1 VTRDDKPAAEG
12 LTTAAALTAGR
23 WGEALR
29 AIEQQ
34 SWKQFGR
41 APVGLMLAGLT
52 SDRGCV
58 CVAVNETYCELSGS
72 SREEISGAEFLS
84 FFHPEDQP
92 ALDLLLEDV
101 LAGATDQIGTDA
113 RLIRKDGE
121 IAWVRLTGSVIR
133 PSVGERYLA
142 VFVED
147 ITASRQAR
155 AEIMRLERELQRS
168 RRLGSLGQ
176 LVGGIS
182 HDFSNTLTVIANYA
196 SLIRDELVVAEAT
209 ESAAK
214 WGPVRWDVE
223 QIAEAADHAKGLI
236 RHLVAFAKRQET
248 EPVLVDLGQM
258 ISDAAGLLSEVL
270 GENVPIV
277 IRQADGL
284 WEVQADPGQLQ
295 QAIVNIALNAR
306 DAMPAGGQVVIDT
319 ANIDMENLPADWQGT
334 AELAELLPGRYV
346 AFRVADA
353 GTGMDV
359 DTAGRAFEPFFTTKG
374 GDSAAGLGLPVV
386 RRFAIQAGGNAW
398 LRSEPG
404 KGTTVTVVLPAAD
417 GSASPAIYQAPARE
431 SAGRL
436 LVVDD
441 EVAIRSVAHRVLT
454 AAGYQVATASNGDEA
469 VRLLGDPDL
478 SLDMVLTDIVMP
490 GMTGAALAAQA
501 RALRPGLPIL
511 FMSGYDRP
519 DIAGGGIDPFA
530 QIISKPFSRSA
541 LLAKVSQML
550 TAGAGAETG
559 PPDAVDSARPG
570 NQVRR
575 AASGSRPSR
584 ESSGLARPPRS
595 GVLHSVRQQSHLVL
609 VRDPQA
615 GVVDS
620 ARGEWPWSIVRISGS
635 RA

>member
-1 VTRDDKPAAEG
+1 MTRDGKPASDG
-12 LTTAAALTAGR
+12 LTTAAALTTGYL
-23 WGEALR
+23 GEALR
-29 AIEQQ
+29 AGEQQ
-34 SWKQFGR
+34 SWRQFGR

-52 SDRGCV
+52 TDHGCV
-58 CVAVNETYCELSGS
+58 CVAVNETYCELSGY
-72 SREEISGAEFLS
+72 SRGEISGADFLG

-92 ALDLLLEDV
+92 ALDMLLADV
-101 LAGATDQIGTDA
+101 LSGATDQIGADA

-133 PSVGERYLA
+133 PAAGERYLA
-142 VFVED
+142 TFIED
-147 ITASRQAR
+147 ITASQQAR
-155 AEIMRLERELQRS
+155 AEIQRLERELQRS

-196 SLIRDELVVAEAT
+196 SLVRDELVIAEAT

-223 QIAEAADHAKGLI
+223 QIAEAADHAKSLI

-258 ISDAAGLLSEVL
+258 ISDATGLLNEVI
-270 GENVPIV
+270 GEHVPIV
-277 IRQADGL
+277 TRQADGL
-284 WEVQADPGQLQ
+284 WQVQADPGLLQ

-306 DAMPAGGQVVIDT
+306 DAMPGGGQIVIDT

-346 AFRVADA
+346 AFRVADT
-353 GTGMDV
+353 GTGMDA

-386 RRFAIQAGGNAW
+386 RRFATQAGGNAW

-417 GSASPAIYQAPARE
+417 GSASSAIHQGPARG
-431 SAGRL
+431 SVGTL

-441 EVAIRSVAHRVLT
+441 ELAIRSVAHRVLT
-454 AAGYQVATASNGDEA
+454 TAGYQVVTASNGDEA

-490 GMTGAALAAQA
+490 GMTGAAFAAQA
-501 RALRPGLPIL
+501 RAMRPGLPIL

-519 DIAGGGIDPFA
+519 DVAGAGGIDPFA
-530 QIISKPFSRSA
+530 QIISKPFSRPA

-550 TAGAGAETG
+550 TAGAGADNG
-559 PPDAVDSARPG
+559 PRRP
-570 NQVRR
+570 
-575 AASGSRPSR
+575 
-584 ESSGLARPPRS
+584 
-595 GVLHSVRQQSHLVL
+595 
-609 VRDPQA
+609 
-615 GVVDS
+615 
-620 ARGEWPWSIVRISGS
+620 
-635 RA
+635 

>member
-1 VTRDDKPAAEG
+1 VTRDDKRPSDG
-12 LTTAAALTAGR
+12 LTTAAALASGNP
-23 WGEALR
+23 GEALR
-29 AIEQQ
+29 ASEQE
-34 SWKQFGR
+34 SWRQFGR

-52 SDRGCV
+52 TDRGCV
-58 CVAVNETYCELSGS
+58 CVAVNEMYCELSGY
-72 SREEISGAEFLS
+72 SRGEISGANFLG

-101 LAGATDQIGTDA
+101 LAGATDRIGADA

-142 VFVED
+142 TFIED
-147 ITASRQAR
+147 ITASQQAR
-155 AEIMRLERELQRS
+155 AEIKHLERELQRS

-176 LVGGIS
+176 LVSGIS

-196 SLIRDELVVAEAT
+196 SLVRDELVIAEAT
-209 ESAAK
+209 DSVAK

-223 QIAEAADHAKGLI
+223 QIAEAADHAKSLI

-248 EPVLVDLGQM
+248 EPVLVDLGQT
-258 ISDAAGLLSEVL
+258 ISDAAGLLGEVL
-270 GENVPIV
+270 GEHVPIV
-277 IRQADGL
+277 TRQADGL
-284 WEVQADPGQLQ
+284 WDVQADPGLLQ
-295 QAIVNIALNAR
+295 QVIVNIALNAR
-306 DAMPAGGQVVIDT
+306 DAMQGGGQVVIDT
-319 ANIDMENLPADWQGT
+319 ANIDMENLPPDWRGT

-346 AFRVADA
+346 AFRVTDT
-353 GTGMDV
+353 GTGMDA

-386 RRFAIQAGGNAW
+386 RRFATQAGGNAW

-417 GSASPAIYQAPARE
+417 GSASPAIQGPARE

-441 EVAIRSVAHRVLT
+441 EPAIRSVAHRVLT

-490 GMTGAALAAQA
+490 GMTGAAFAAQA
-501 RALRPGLPIL
+501 RAMRPGLPIL

-519 DIAGGGIDPFA
+519 DIAQAGGIDPFA
-530 QIISKPFSRSA
+530 QMISKPFSRPV
-541 LLAKVSQML
+541 LLAKVAQML
-550 TAGAGAETG
+550 TARAGA
-559 PPDAVDSARPG
+559 DARSRRP
-570 NQVRR
+570 
-575 AASGSRPSR
+575 
-584 ESSGLARPPRS
+584 
-595 GVLHSVRQQSHLVL
+595 
-609 VRDPQA
+609 
-615 GVVDS
+615 
-620 ARGEWPWSIVRISGS
+620 
-635 RA
+635 